1 MSAPAEP
8 GGAYDPATL
17 AFYDAEAPEYVA
29 SGKDGVSRW
38 LPQFIDMLPVGARVL
53 ELGCGGGRDAEAM
66 LLRGLDVE
74 PTDGSAAIAAKAQ
87 QRLGCPVR
95 VMRFDELS
103 SVEAYDAVW
112 ASASLLHVPLRKLPR
127 ILQRVFRS
135 LRPGGLHFAS
145 YKAAERRAATMPA
158 ATSITPTATR
168 WSRHISAARVGNCCL
183 PSNMCAAAMKAGR
196 GHGSRLPLG
205 GRSARMRQPRGLDRP
220 HLEPSGACGSM
231 IPSPFSP
238 PPAP

>member
-66 LLRGLDVE
+66 LLHGLDVE

-87 QRLGCPVR
+87 QRLGRPVR

-112 ASASLLHVPLRKLPR
+112 ASASLLHVPLGKLPAV
-127 ILQRVFRS
+127 LGRVFRS

-145 YKAAERRAATMPA
+145 YKAAG
-158 ATSITPTATR
+158 TPGR
-168 WSRHISAARVGNCCL
+168 DH
-183 PSNMCAAAMKAGR
+183 AGR
-196 GHGSRLPLG
+196 YFNHPDGNALVAAYQ
-205 GRSARMRQPRGLDRP
+205 RSASWELLSVVEYVGGGYESGQGPWIALTARRPVGPEAAGEGLDRP
-220 HLEPSGACGSM
+220 HLLSL
-231 IPSPFSP
+231 
-238 PPAP
+238 PAHADR